1 MLSTTKKI
9 SVMKIGIALRDVS
22 EITGKWHVKIYV
34 SSKGSNTV
42 YIPTGIYVRSN
53 EFDDANGEVVNI
65 PLASMYNAQIADKI
79 ARYKKIIFQF
89 GDIINDYPAKKI
101 KEIITKSEKNK
112 KNGLVSFISVANDY
126 ISELHKEGREG
137 YATTLESTNNV
148 LKKYFKSKD
157 VYFIDLD
164 SDSIAEFKRNYVK
177 NTGKEVTANKHL
189 RNIKRI
195 YNLAIAKRL
204 IDKESYPF
212 DAISIPSD
220 YNARIRKLDAAIIK
234 VIYNESGIGRDFFM
248 LSFFFCGM
256 NLKDI
261 FEMEYFPDIIDID
274 RAKTSRTARFVHLR
288 LSIPAEAKEILAR
301 YADPSRQKMILTQFS
316 HERYLNHRIN
326 DDLYAIAAKHGFK
339 RFSFTYARHSWATI
353 AGRLRISDDVIDKAQ
368 MRSVTGEM
376 IERYREYDFSQVE
389 EANRKVIDHTLY
401 IV

>member
-1 MLSTTKKI
+1 M
-9 SVMKIGIALRDVS
+9 
-22 EITGKWHVKIYV
+22 
-34 SSKGSNTV
+34 
-42 YIPTGIYVRSN
+42 
-53 EFDDANGEVVNI
+53 
-65 PLASMYNAQIADKI
+65 
-79 ARYKKIIFQF
+79 
-89 GDIINDYPAKKI
+89 
-101 KEIITKSEKNK
+101 
-112 KNGLVSFISVANDY
+112 ANDY

-220 YNARIRKLDAAIIK
+220 YNAKIRKLDAEIIK

-401 IV
+401 MV

>member
-1 MLSTTKKI
+1 M
-9 SVMKIGIALRDVS
+9 GITIRDVS
-22 EITGKWHVKIYV
+22 EISGKGHVKIYV

-42 YIPTGIYVRSN
+42 YIPTNIYVKPD
-53 EFDDANGEVVNI
+53 EFDSANEEICNNSS
-65 PLASMYNAQIADKI
+65 AAMYNALLADKI
-79 ARYKKIIFQF
+79 AKYKKTIFQF
-89 GDIINDYPAKKI
+89 GDAINDYPAKKI
-101 KEIITKSEKNK
+101 KEILTKNEKSK
-112 KNGLVSFISVANDY
+112 KNGIVSFTDIANDY
-126 ISELHKEGREG
+126 IDELEKDGREG
-137 YATTLESTNNV
+137 YAETFKSTNRV
-148 LKKYFKSKD
+148 LKKYFKAKD

-177 NTGKEVTANKHL
+177 NIGKEVTANKHL

-195 YNLAIAKRL
+195 YNVAIAKRL
-204 IDKESYPF
+204 IDKDSYPF

-220 YNARIRKLDAAIIK
+220 YNAKIRKLEADIIR
-234 VIYNESGIGRDFFM
+234 IINNESGIGRDFFM

-401 IV
+401 MV